1 MGTGDVEIS
10 VVAAEEGLVVNAF
23 EVHALLQLVR
33 LAGGPAA
40 SPPTRERLEKAL
52 PAHSLPRR
60 SEGKKREEKTLG
72 FVDPQG
78 SLE

>member
-40 SPPTRERLEKAL
+40 SPPTRERLGKAL
-52 PAHSLPRR
+52 SLPD
-60 SEGKKREEKTLG
+60 L
-72 FVDPQG
+72 
-78 SLE
+78 

>member
-23 EVHALLQLVR
+23 EVYALLQLVR

-40 SPPTRERLEKAL
+40 SPPTRESLGKAL
-52 PAHSLPRR
+52 SLPD
-60 SEGKKREEKTLG
+60 L
-72 FVDPQG
+72 
-78 SLE
+78 